1 MKKTLSTIVLASA
14 LLLGTVAPVAA
25 NADTTDPTSTG
36 NTATHVQI
44 DAPANM
50 TNPVDPTDPSNPAT
64 NTDPTDSTSP
74 SNPADNGAKVSG
86 PLTFLYVTKD
96 MTFEE
101 TTSSISKAQTIP
113 VKTITESTFMK
124 DGTPNANFVTEV
136 GDSRGTNAGWS
147 VQVQSSQMTN
157 ASKDVLKGAT
167 VDFGTG
173 VAGTNN
179 GDTTITNSADNAGI
193 TANNVSLATDGA
205 TNAPATIYTAAADH
219 GAGAT
224 AFQLGTDKI
233 ALNNVAPNA
242 KSGTY
247 NGNLTWSLSNTPT
260 SSDSIK

>member
-25 NADTTDPTSTG
+25 NADSTDPSTG
-36 NTATHVQI
+36 NTATHVKI

-64 NTDPTDSTSP
+64 NTTNPDDNTNP
-74 SNPADNGAKVSG
+74 SNPADNGANVSG

-96 MTFEE
+96 MTFDE

-113 VKTITESTFMK
+113 VKTITESTFLTG
-124 DGTPNANFVTEV
+124 GTANPNFITEV

-147 VQVQSSQMTN
+147 VQVKSSQMTN
-157 ASKDVLKGAT
+157 ENSAVLKGAT

-173 VAGTNN
+173 TAGSENT
-179 GDTTITNSADNAGI
+179 DTIVTNSAKDTGI
-193 TANNVSLATDGA
+193 TANNVSLSTDG
-205 TNAPATIYTAAADH
+205 TSNPTTIYTAAADH

-224 AFQLGTDKI
+224 AFQLATDKI
-233 ALNNVAPNA
+233 SLGNVAPNA

-247 NGNLTWSLSNTPT
+247 SGNLTWSLTNTPT
-260 SSDSIK
+260 SSDPIK